1 MMFSVRRHAFKLHSM
16 VNFELTP
23 KLSADGEDLKRDLAE
38 IEITPYSLLR
48 RFENGKVER
57 VLLPVDKRECRSVS
71 HTSL

>member
-1 MMFSVRRHAFKLHSM
+1 MLHSM
-16 VNFELTP
+16 VNFELTVNP
-23 KLSADGEDLKRDLAE
+23 KLSFADGADLKRDLAE